1 MALQVKDLVVLEE
14 EEEESLRF
22 LRQREWEPRK
32 GLLVRREHVELLAMA
47 IALVAAMD
55 DALVPSH
62 SVVVCDSVTLL
73 LLLLPDRLSLF
84 YVALFVSEIL

>member
-1 MALQVKDLVVLEE
+1 MALQVKDLVVL

-62 SVVVCDSVTLL
+62 SVVCVCDSVTLL

>member
-1 MALQVKDLVVLEE
+1 MALQVKDLVVL

-32 GLLVRREHVELLAMA
+32 GLFVRREHVELLAMA

-62 SVVVCDSVTLL
+62 SVVVCVTVTL